1 MRFHPEHSLTSTAT
15 VFPPGGTPWWR
26 QLWVLVL
33 AGGVLMGLA
42 LGVRHVQGLFL
53 LPIIAERG
61 WTRESFGFAMAVQN
75 LTWGLMQPFTGML
88 ADRFGSWKVMAGGL
102 ALYAVGLYG
111 MTQADTS
118 LAFVW
123 SAGVCIG
130 MALSGTTFGVVYGAL
145 SRMTDE
151 KQRSRALGLAGAIGG
166 VAQFVLVPGVQGLLI
181 ASGWAST
188 LLVLALAL
196 AVILPLALPFRDQ
209 MADRPADARAQPGS
223 HEDAAGGQLPLLR
236 AVREA
241 FGHSGF
247 WLLNLGFLACGFQL
261 AFIASHLPAYL
272 LDRGMRPADGMAALA
287 IIALANVAGIYVFG
301 LLGGRHSK
309 KYLLAGIY
317 LARTSAMALFLLLPL
332 SPATLYLFCA
342 AMGFLWLGTVPLTNG
357 ILAQVFGV
365 RYLATLF
372 GFVFF
377 GHQLGSFFGVWL
389 GGLAFERT
397 HSYDAVWLGAMALG
411 VLAAALHCPIDDR
424 EIDRGGLVPAR
435 S

>member
-1 MRFHPEHSLTSTAT
+1 MTTRLPNAAAVLASPQPA
-15 VFPPGGTPWWR
+15 TPWWR
-26 QLWVLVL
+26 TVWALVL
-33 AGGVLMGLA
+33 AGGLLMGLA

-53 LPIIAERG
+53 LPIIGERG
-61 WTRESFGFAMAVQN
+61 WTRETFGFAMAVQN
-75 LTWGLMQPFTGML
+75 LTWGLVQPFTGML

-102 ALYAVGLYG
+102 ALYAAGLYG

-118 LAFVW
+118 PAFVW

-130 MALSGTTFGVVYGAL
+130 IALSGTTFGVVYGAL
-145 SRMTDE
+145 SRMTGAA
-151 KQRSRALGLAGAIGG
+151 QRSRALGLAGAVGG
-166 VAQFVLVPGVQGLLI
+166 IAQFALVPAAQGLLLG
-181 ASGWAST
+181 SGWAAT
-188 LLVLALAL
+188 LLLLAVAL
-196 AVILPLALPFRDQ
+196 AVVLPLALPFRDR
-209 MADRPADARAQPGS
+209 AAAAPAHGGEGR
-223 HEDAAGGQLPLLR
+223 AAGELPLLA

-241 FGHSGF
+241 FSHSGF

-301 LLGGRHSK
+301 LLGGHHSK

-332 SPATLYLFCA
+332 STPTLYLFCA

-389 GGLAFERT
+389 GGLVFELTR
-397 HSYDAVWLGAMALG
+397 SYDPVWFGAMVLG
-411 VLAAALHCPIDDR
+411 VVAAALHWPIDDR
-424 EIDRGGLVPAR
+424 QIVRAGLAPAR
-435 S
+435 T

>member
-1 MRFHPEHSLTSTAT
+1 MTTRLPHSSAALASPQAA
-15 VFPPGGTPWWR
+15 TPWWR
-26 QLWVLVL
+26 TLWALVL
-33 AGGVLMGLA
+33 AGGLLMGLA

-53 LPIIAERG
+53 LPIIGERG
-61 WTRESFGFAMAVQN
+61 WTRETFGFAMAVQN
-75 LTWGLMQPFTGML
+75 LTWGLVQPFTGML

-118 LAFVW
+118 PGFVW

-145 SRMTDE
+145 SRMTDAA
-151 KQRSRALGLAGAIGG
+151 QRSRALGLAGAVGG
-166 VAQFVLVPGVQGLLI
+166 IAQFALVPATQGLL
-181 ASGWAST
+181 AGSGWAAT
-188 LLVLALAL
+188 LLVLAVAL
-196 AVILPLALPFRDQ
+196 AVVLPLALPFQ
-209 MADRPADARAQPGS
+209 DRAAAAPAPGGD
-223 HEDAAGGQLPLLR
+223 EAKAAGELPLPA

-241 FGHSGF
+241 FSHSGF

-332 SPATLYLFCA
+332 STPLSTPALYVFCA
-342 AMGFLWLGTVPLTNG
+342 VMGFLWLGTVPLTNG

-389 GGLAFERT
+389 GGLVFELTR
-397 HSYDAVWLGAMALG
+397 SYDPVWFGAMVLG
-411 VLAAALHCPIDDR
+411 VLAAALHWPIDDR
-424 EIDRGGLVPAR
+424 QIVRAGLAPAR
-435 S
+435 T

>member
-1 MRFHPEHSLTSTAT
+1 
-15 VFPPGGTPWWR
+15 
-26 QLWVLVL
+26 LWVLVL

-61 WTRESFGFAMAVQN
+61 WTRETFGFAMAVQN
-75 LTWGLMQPFTGML
+75 LTWGLVQPFTGML
-88 ADRFGSWKVMAGGL
+88 ADRYGSWKVMAGGL
-102 ALYAVGLYG
+102 ALYAAGLYG
-111 MTQADTS
+111 MAHAGTS
-118 LAFVW
+118 TAFVW

-130 MALSGTTFGVVYGAL
+130 IALSGTTFGVVYGAL
-145 SRMTDE
+145 SRMTDAPE
-151 KQRSRALGLAGAIGG
+151 RSRALGLAGAVGG
-166 VAQFVLVPGVQGLLI
+166 IAQFALVPAAQGLLI
-181 ASGWAST
+181 ASGWAPT
-188 LLVLALAL
+188 LLWLALAL
-196 AVILPLALPFRDQ
+196 AVVLPLALPFQ
-209 MADRPADARAQPGS
+209 DRSAAAAPSTTGLGPGQP
-223 HEDAAGGQLPLLR
+223 PLLG

-317 LARTSAMALFLLLPL
+317 LARTATMALFLLLPL
-332 SPATLYLFCA
+332 GTPTLYLFCA

-389 GGLAFERT
+389 GGLVFELT
-397 HSYDAVWLGAMALG
+397 GSYDPVWFGAMALG
-411 VLAAALHCPIDDR
+411 VLAAALHWPIDDR
-424 EIDRGGLVPAR
+424 QIVRTGLAPAR

>member
-1 MRFHPEHSLTSTAT
+1 MTTRLPNASAAIASLQAA
-15 VFPPGGTPWWR
+15 TPWWR
-26 QLWVLVL
+26 TMWALVL
-33 AGGVLMGLA
+33 AGGLLMGLA

-53 LPIIAERG
+53 LPIIGERG
-61 WTRESFGFAMAVQN
+61 WTRETYGFAMAVQN
-75 LTWGLMQPFTGML
+75 LTWGLVQPFTGML
-88 ADRFGSWKVMAGGL
+88 ADRYGSWKVMAGGM
-102 ALYAVGLYG
+102 ALYAAGLYG
-111 MTQADTS
+111 MTQADTPP
-118 LAFVW
+118 AFVW

-130 MALSGTTFGVVYGAL
+130 VALSGTTFGVVYGAL
-145 SRMTDE
+145 SRMTGDA
-151 KQRSRALGLAGAIGG
+151 QRSRALGLAGAVGG
-166 VAQFVLVPGVQGLLI
+166 IAQFALVPAAQGLL
-181 ASGWAST
+181 AGSGWAAT
-188 LLVLALAL
+188 LLILAVAL
-196 AVILPLALPFRDQ
+196 AVALPMALPFRDR
-209 MADRPADARAQPGS
+209 AAAAPAHGGAVK
-223 HEDAAGGQLPLLR
+223 AAGELPLLA

-241 FGHSGF
+241 LSHRGF

-332 SPATLYLFCA
+332 STPTLYLFCA

-389 GGLAFERT
+389 GGLVFELTR
-397 HSYDAVWLGAMALG
+397 SYDPVWFGAMVLG
-411 VLAAALHCPIDDR
+411 LVAAALHWPIDDR
-424 EIDRGGLVPAR
+424 QIVRSGLAPAR
-435 S
+435 T

>member
-1 MRFHPEHSLTSTAT
+1 MTSRLPHTCAAIAT
-15 VFPPGGTPWWR
+15 PQSATPWWR
-26 QLWVLVL
+26 ELWVLVL
-33 AGGVLMGLA
+33 AGGLLMGLA

-61 WTRESFGFAMAVQN
+61 WTRETFGFAMAVQN
-75 LTWGLMQPFTGML
+75 LVWGLAQPFTGML
-88 ADRFGSWKVMAGGL
+88 ADRYGSWKVMAGGL
-102 ALYAVGLYG
+102 ALYAAGLYG

-118 LAFVW
+118 PAFVW

-130 MALSGTTFGVVYGAL
+130 IALSGTTFGVVYGAL
-145 SRMTDE
+145 SRMADAA
-151 KQRSRALGLAGAIGG
+151 QRSRALGLAGAVGG
-166 VAQFVLVPGVQGLLI
+166 IAQFALVPAAQGLLV
-181 ASGWAST
+181 ASGWATT
-188 LLVLALAL
+188 LLMLALAL
-196 AVILPLALPFRDQ
+196 AVLLPLALPFQDRIAAAPAPA
-209 MADRPADARAQPGS
+209 ADETTAPS
-223 HEDAAGGQLPLLR
+223 SGGQPPLLG

-301 LLGGRHSK
+301 LLGDRHSK

-317 LARTSAMALFLLLPL
+317 LVRTAAMALFLLLPL
-332 SPATLYLFCA
+332 STPTLYLFCA
-342 AMGFLWLGTVPLTNG
+342 AMGFLWLGTVPLTSG
-357 ILAQVFGV
+357 ILSQVFGV

-377 GHQLGSFFGVWL
+377 GHQLGSFLGVWL
-389 GGLAFERT
+389 GGLVFELTR
-397 HSYDAVWLGAMALG
+397 SYDPVWFSAMTLG
-411 VLAAALHCPIDDR
+411 VLAAALHFPIDDR
-424 EIDRGGLVPAR
+424 QIVRTGLVPAR